1 MCAYA
6 LEEMAWAVA
15 REREEEARQTRPH
28 TEERPESREPL
39 RSRLAR
45 LLVLAGIRLDRRA
58 GESALKP
65 ANNGCH

>member
-28 TEERPESREPL
+28 TEERPAPREPL
-39 RSRLAR
+39 RSQLAR
-45 LLVLAGIRLDRRA
+45 LLVQVRVRLDRTA
-58 GESALKP
+58 SEAALP
-65 ANNGCH
+65 SGRQA